1 MNDEVV
7 DFFAQNVTKS
17 PVGGRALQASLVES
31 GNLSI
36 MTHVSNAVELGEEVM
51 VSPLDYR

>member
-1 MNDEVV
+1 
-7 DFFAQNVTKS
+7 
-17 PVGGRALQASLVES
+17 LVES